1 VCVYIYIYSG
11 YILSIRSGIVEAAQT
26 LPRAGKNSKNRK
38 SGQSFINCVVTT
50 IQEVGYNGG
59 HTLFATY

>member
-26 LPRAGKNSKNRK
+26 LPRAGKNSKIENLVRV
-38 SGQSFINCVVTT
+38 SLI
-50 IQEVGYNGG
+50 
-59 HTLFATY
+59 A